1 MEKENIVKDG
11 TLRSFGR
18 LANRMSKDEQAAL
31 DKALDKHSITL
42 DEAKTLKDDNPETE
56 ILIEVGCGKGEQ
68 IIHRAKNNPNN
79 LYIACEV
86 FKNSLEKI
94 AKEIEAHDLKNLKL
108 FYEDARILLENI
120 QEDAVDTV
128 MVLYPDPWPK
138 TKHKK
143 RRIVNQE
150 LLDLTHRIIKPEGK
164 LILATDITDYALW
177 MIKHVLN
184 HGKFHTIAQYPN
196 EWCIEPDGWHT
207 TSYEQKARKF
217 GRSSWYLQ
225 FAKQEQEKQ
234 FTKASQA
241 HLNRLQEENN

>member
-1 MEKENIVKDG
+1 MEKENIVKEG

-18 LANRMSKDEQAAL
+18 LANRMSKQEQEKL
-31 DKALDKHSITL
+31 DRLLDNYAITL
-42 DEAKTLKDDNPETE
+42 EQAKTLKDDNPETE
-56 ILIEVGCGKGEQ
+56 FLIEVGCGKGEQ
-68 IIHRAKNNPNN
+68 IIHRAINNPDKQ
-79 LYIACEV
+79 YIACEV

-94 AKEIEAHDLKNLKL
+94 AKQIQKHDLKNLRI

-120 QEDAVDTV
+120 QPDSIDTM

-138 TKHKK
+138 SKHKK

-150 LLDLTHRIIKPEGK
+150 LLDLAYNVIKPEGK

-177 MIKHVLN
+177 MIQHVLN
-184 HGKFHTIAQYPN
+184 HGKFNTIAQYPN
-196 EWCIEPDGWHT
+196 EWCVEPEGWHT

-225 FAKQEQEKQ
+225 FAKGELEKQ

-241 HLNRLQEENN
+241 HLNRLNNE